1 MQKNTITLNNNL
13 RIPAVGLG
21 LWKAGKGQEAE
32 KAVLYALDAGYRHF
46 DTAKVYDNEE
56 ELGNAISNCGIDR
69 GEVFITTKVWNDDQ
83 GYDNTMRAFEA
94 SLKRLQMDYVDL
106 YLVHWPFLDF
116 SKRGIDEFN
125 KREKTWKALEALYDS
140 GRARSIGVC
149 NYNIEHFEEMKNFA
163 KLVPAVNQI
172 ELHPFWNRKELN
184 AFCQEHNILVEGYCP
199 LARAKRMD
207 DPVISSLAKKHGKT
221 NAQVMIR
228 WSLQL
233 GNVVLPKS
241 VRKERII
248 ENIQV
253 FDFELTSEDMAALNA
268 LNEDYSAIFS

>member
-21 LWKAGKGQEAE
+21 LWKAGKGEEAE

-56 ELGNAISNCGIDR
+56 EVGNAISNCGIDR

-83 GYDNTMRAFEA
+83 GYENTLRAFDA

-116 SKRGIDEFN
+116 SKRRIDEFN
-125 KREKTWKALEALYDS
+125 KREETWKALEALYDS

-149 NYNIEHFEEMKNFA
+149 NYNIEHFEEMKNYA

-172 ELHPFWNRKELN
+172 ELHPFWNRKELH

-199 LARAKRMD
+199 LARAKRLD
-207 DPVISSLAKKHGKT
+207 DPVITTLAKKHGKT

-253 FDFELTSEDMAALNA
+253 FDFELTPEDMAALNA